1 MAERADDAMA
11 DLLDHGGDV
20 GVGRRLPL
28 DKPGLEACLGAIEV
42 DALKK
47 EDMKMEIHET
57 LSTTPCRPP

>member
-1 MAERADDAMA
+1 MAERANDPPT
-11 DLLDHGGDV
+11 DLLDHGGDG

-47 EDMKMEIHET
+47 DAMKMEIGVRRR
-57 LSTTPCRPP
+57 LYLIV